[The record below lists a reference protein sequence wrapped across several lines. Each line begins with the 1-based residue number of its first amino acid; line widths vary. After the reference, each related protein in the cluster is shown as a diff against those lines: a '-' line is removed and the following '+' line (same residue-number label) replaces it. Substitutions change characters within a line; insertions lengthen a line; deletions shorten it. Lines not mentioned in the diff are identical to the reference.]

1 MRTFILGIILCYACS
16 VYAQRYTPV
25 KEMIS
30 NYKEKRNADYL
41 KSYDL
46 IYNSEESPE
55 AGLIV
60 EHTLLPSN
68 LANKQ
73 GIHAEWSIGYSSS
86 HKEMLYLKNIHFS
99 QKEKEKEASIY
110 ENKLA
115 EKYGISSLGIPAIW
129 YSGKITVL
137 SCPRNL
143 FGEVVTKYIREF
155 SIKDG
160 QVISCKSLSSI
171 IKKGLMESAR
181 KPRSNAK
188 YFPIANT
195 DNCWYNNLMYK
206 LDLLEEFVNRT
217 LKQRDDT
224 SIVKFDLD
232 LLLVT
237 DKQGK
242 ATGYLLSSNEI
253 MNKEEQA
260 LTKQLIK
267 QISKLPRWS
276 FGWLQTI
283 NGSIFQGR
291 YMRANYSSDGGWKFE
306 DYLH

>member
-1 MRTFILGIILCYACS
+1 
-16 VYAQRYTPV
+16 
-25 KEMIS
+25 
-30 NYKEKRNADYL
+30 
-41 KSYDL
+41 
-46 IYNSEESPE
+46 
-55 AGLIV
+55 
-60 EHTLLPSN
+60 
-68 LANKQ
+68 
-73 GIHAEWSIGYSSS
+73 
-86 HKEMLYLKNIHFS
+86 
-99 QKEKEKEASIY
+99 
-110 ENKLA
+110 
-115 EKYGISSLGIPAIW
+115 
-129 YSGKITVL
+129 
-137 SCPRNL
+137 
-143 FGEVVTKYIREF
+143 
-155 SIKDG
+155 
-160 QVISCKSLSSI
+160 
-171 IKKGLMESAR
+171 MESAR

-283 NGSIFQGR
+283 NGSRDDI
-291 YMRANYSSDGGWKFE
+291 
-306 DYLH
+306 